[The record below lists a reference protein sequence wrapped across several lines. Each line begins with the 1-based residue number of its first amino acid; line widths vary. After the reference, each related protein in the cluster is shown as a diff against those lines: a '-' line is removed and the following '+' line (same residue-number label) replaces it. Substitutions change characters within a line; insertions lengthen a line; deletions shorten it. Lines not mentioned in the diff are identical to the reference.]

1 MDPSQDR
8 RAEDHGVAEIRR
20 EIEGI
25 RLRIAETID
34 ALEYKADVGSRLGD
48 KLSATASSVTA
59 TASSVTAAVRK
70 RAPWGSQSP
79 GVVPDGPD
87 VEGDHG

>member
-1 MDPSQDR
+1 MDPSEDR
-8 RAEDHGVAEIRR
+8 RAEDRGVAEIRR

-48 KLSATASSVTA
+48 KLSATASSVSA
-59 TASSVTAAVRK
+59 TVRK
-70 RAPWGSQSP
+70 RAPWGSRSP
-79 GVVPDGPD
+79 APASPDGGQG
-87 VEGDHG
+87 EGDH